1 MNGPVQAQLIIT
13 GIVLAAAAIG
23 FAIGKIRSDLIAISA
38 LILMVVFGILDSG
51 EALSGFSSSIVIMM
65 IGLFVVGGGIFQTGL
80 AKMASD
86 KMLKLAGTNET
97 RLLIAILL
105 VTSFIGAFVS
115 NTGTVAVMLPIVVSL
130 AKGAG
135 INPGRLLMPLAF
147 ASSIGGTLTLIGT
160 PPNLVIRETLMN
172 AGYAELS
179 FFSYTP
185 IGLVAVVIGSGLI
198 ILLSKLFLPK
208 GSDSTIRKGKGRR
221 RSVSELAEQYQI
233 SQNLFRLRVNSDAL
247 IIGQKLHTL
256 NIPKYYHVHIL
267 EVRRRTSHKNPFF
280 KTIDQQLA
288 SAETM
293 LQAQDII
300 YVYGDFQHVTSFA
313 NDFQLELLDQQ
324 VAEVSLNGGVNLTGA
339 VQADTAQAD
348 TALSSASA
356 KAIGAKPSAGPS
368 ALFESSQFGIAE
380 VLLTPNSSL
389 QGRLIKNIGFRENY
403 NINVLSIQR
412 SDKYIF
418 HELKEEKLRFGDALL
433 VQGDWTSIARLA
445 EEEDD
450 VVVVGQPAEAA
461 ASTPLSHKA
470 PIAGLIM
477 LAMVVLLIVEIL
489 PAVVTVML
497 AAVAMVATGC
507 LRSMETAYKTINW
520 ESVVLIGAMIP
531 MSIAVEKTGAATL
544 LSTKLVAM
552 LGDFGPFALLAGIY
566 LTTSFLTLFISNTAC
581 AVLLAPIALSAAVQL
596 GVSPVP
602 FMFAVSLAAG
612 MCFAVPFSTP
622 PNALVM
628 SAGRYSFMD
637 YVKVGL
643 PLQLLL
649 GIALIFLIPLFFP
662 F

>member
-1 MNGPVQAQLIIT
+1 MIIT
-13 GIVLAAAAIG
+13 GIVLAAAAIC
-23 FAIGKIRSDLIAISA
+23 FAVGKIRSDLVAVSA

-86 KMLKLAGTNET
+86 KMLNLAGTNET
-97 RLLIAILL
+97 RLLIAVLL

-147 ASSIGGTLTLIGT
+147 ASSLGGTLTLIGT
-160 PPNLVIRETLMN
+160 PPNIVIRETLMN
-172 AGYAELS
+172 AGYKELS

-198 ILLSKLFLPK
+198 IVLSKLLLPK
-208 GSDSTIRKGKGRR
+208 GSDSDARKGKG

-233 SQNLFRLRVNSDAL
+233 SQNLFRLRVNSDSL
-247 IIGQKLHTL
+247 IKNQKLHTL

-267 EVRRRTSHKNPFF
+267 EIRRRTSHKNPFF

-293 LQAQDII
+293 LQNQDII
-300 YVYGDFQHVTSFA
+300 YVYGDFHKVTSFA

-324 VAEVSLNGGVNLTGA
+324 VAEVSVNGGADITG
-339 VQADTAQAD
+339 
-348 TALSSASA
+348 SSANME
-356 KAIGAKPSAGPS
+356 KAGLLSEQSVGQPIGSSTGPS
-368 ALFESSQFGIAE
+368 SPSTLFESSQFGIAE

-389 QGRLIKNIGFRENY
+389 RGQLIKNIGFRENY

-507 LRSMETAYKTINW
+507 LRSMEAAYKTINW

-531 MSIAVEKTGAATL
+531 MSIAVEKTGAAAL
-544 LSTKLVAM
+544 LSTKLVAV

-596 GVSPVP
+596 GVSPIP

-637 YVKVGL
+637 YVKIGL